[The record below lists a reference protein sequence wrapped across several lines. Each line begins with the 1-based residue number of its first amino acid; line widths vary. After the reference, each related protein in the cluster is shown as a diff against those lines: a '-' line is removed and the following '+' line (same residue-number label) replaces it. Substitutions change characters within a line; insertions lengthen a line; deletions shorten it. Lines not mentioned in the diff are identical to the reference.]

1 MDSVGNPGIGFGGID
16 VVVIVELVVLEL
28 LVVCVRTSLPTH
40 TKLHER
46 RRRFKFSLHG
56 KHEIQ

>member
-28 LVVCVRTSLPTH
+28 LVVCAHEPAHTH
-40 TKLHER
+40 KLHER